1 MNDPMKK
8 KKRTPSE
15 EIYTAPTKTI
25 KTSSKELT
33 TGTTLAGKFQIIE
46 ELGRGGMGIVYK
58 AEDTRLKRT
67 VALKFLPPELTR
79 DTDVKDRFI
88 QEAQAASALDHANIC
103 TIHEIDETEDGQ
115 TFICMAYYEGGTLK
129 DKIKK
134 GPLDTQ
140 EALDIAI
147 QVAQGLA
154 KVHKQGILHRDIKP
168 ANIMITSDG
177 AAKIVDFG
185 LAKLAGQ
192 ARLTRTGTTMG
203 TVAYMSPEQTRGDEA
218 DQRTDIWSLGVMLYE
233 MLTGQLPFKGEH
245 EQAVVYSILNKEPK
259 PLTALRKQLPA
270 ALEQII
276 FKALSKDPQSR
287 YSEMSGF
294 LKDLQQVQK
303 TPETVTLPPVT
314 VRARPRLRRWITSP
328 ILWGLISVLVI
339 IIVSLLLFYPAGAIP
354 FEEGDWIL
362 ITDFDNLTGEEVF
375 DKSLN
380 TALSVSI
387 QQSRYLNVLP
397 RRRIDE
403 ALRRMKKEDIEHIDE
418 AIGREIAEREGI
430 KVILVPSISRV
441 GDTYVLTGMIENPNT
456 GKSYRSELVR
466 SPSKNEVLYSLDE
479 LSEKI
484 RQDLGETLASISQQ
498 SKPLAEVTTSSL
510 EALKQYS
517 LGIENHRKAKFEEA
531 KVYYENA
538 LRIDPAFTAA
548 KSSLGILNFERFDR
562 EQGKMLLAEA
572 VKDVDGLTDR
582 EKYSILAFYAVSVKN
597 NPQEAVEHTK
607 ARLALYPGDSAAHN
621 NLGRYYEQMGR
632 FEDAIAE
639 YKETLRIDP
648 YLMLTYNGLINLYL
662 RKKGDLDSALEWCER
677 QLSYDDKHIWAY
689 NNLAWIYLGK
699 DDLEKAKAAG
709 EKALENNPRFVWGL
723 FSLGHVHRQRGRYE
737 DALRSLK
744 KILEINPEEPYAAYQ
759 VGHLYQLM
767 GDDKSAHPYF
777 EKYHK
782 QAEKWVQENPNHAYS
797 LISLGLALTRLG
809 QKKQGWAV
817 GQKGMKLE
825 PNGYFGNA
833 QLLSVHG
840 KIQEAI
846 GQLELL
852 IEKGYGNYVWIK
864 IHPDFQPLYDE
875 PRFKEMIRQ
884 GLKQ

>member
-1 MNDPMKK
+1 MKK
-8 KKRTPSE
+8 KKLTNSE
-15 EIYTAPTKTI
+15 KIYTSPTKTM

-33 TGTTLAGKFQIIE
+33 AGSAVTGKFQVIE

-79 DTDVKDRFI
+79 DKDAKDRFI

-134 GPLDTQ
+134 APLETQ
-140 EALDIAI
+140 EALDITI
-147 QVAQGLA
+147 QVAQGLS

-203 TVAYMSPEQTRGDEA
+203 TVVYMSPEQTRGDEV

-233 MLTGQLPFKGEH
+233 MLSGQLPFKGEH

-259 PLTALRKQLPA
+259 PVTALRKQLPA

-276 FKALSKDPQSR
+276 SKALSKDPQSR
-287 YSEMSGF
+287 YSEMSEF

-303 TPETVTLPPVT
+303 TPETVTLPPVA
-314 VRARPRLRRWITSP
+314 VRARPRLRKWVASP
-328 ILWGLISVLVI
+328 ILWGLISVLVV
-339 IIVSLLLFYPAGAIP
+339 IIVSLLLFYPVGAIP
-354 FEEGDWIL
+354 FEEGDWII
-362 ITDFDNLTGEEVF
+362 ITDFENLTGEEVF

-387 QQSRYLNVLP
+387 EQSRYLNVLP

-403 ALRRMKKEDIEHIDE
+403 ALRRMKKEDVEHIDE
-418 AIGREIAEREGI
+418 ATGREIAEREGI
-430 KVILVPSISRV
+430 KVIVVPSISRV
-441 GDTYVLTGMIENPNT
+441 GDTYALTGVVGNPTT

-466 SPSKNEVLYSLDE
+466 SPSKNEVLYALDE

-517 LGIENHRKAKFEEA
+517 LGIENHRKLKFEEA
-531 KVYYENA
+531 KVFYENA
-538 LRIDPAFTAA
+538 LRIDPAFTSA
-548 KSSLGILNFERFDR
+548 KGSLGQLNFEKFDR
-562 EQGKMLLAEA
+562 EEGKRLLEEA
-572 VKDVDGLTDR
+572 VKEVDGLTDR
-582 EKYSILAFYAVSVKN
+582 EKYGILAFHAVSVKKK
-597 NPQEAVEHTK
+597 PEEAINHLK
-607 ARLALYPGDSAAHN
+607 ALSALYPDFSPAHN
-621 NLGRYYEQMGR
+621 NMGFYYQQMGR
-632 FEDAIAE
+632 FEDAVIE
-639 YKETLRIDP
+639 FKEALRIDP
-648 YLMLTYNGLINLYL
+648 YLMLTYSNLVNLYIYQL
-662 RKKGDLDSALEWCER
+662 GDLNSALEWCKR
-677 QLSYDDKHIWAY
+677 QLSYDDKQIWAY
-689 NNLAWIYLGK
+689 NSLAWIYLGK
-699 DDLEKAKAAG
+699 DDLEKAKAAC
-709 EKALENNPRFVWGL
+709 EKAVEINPNFVMGL
-723 FSLGHVHRQRGRYE
+723 FSLGHTCRLQGRYE
-737 DALRSLK
+737 EALRPLK
-744 KILEINPEEPYAAYQ
+744 KILEINPAEPYAAYH
-759 VGHLYQLM
+759 VGNLYQLM
-767 GDDKSAHPYF
+767 GDDKSARPYF

-782 QAEKWVQENPNHAYS
+782 QAEIWVQENPDHAYS
-797 LISLGLALTRLG
+797 LITLGLALTRLG
-809 QKKQGWAV
+809 QKKQGWAT
-817 GQKGMKLE
+817 GQKGMELE
-825 PNGYFGNA
+825 PEGHFGNA
-833 QLLSVHG
+833 QLLSVQG

-846 GQLELL
+846 DQLEQLV
-852 IEKGYGNYVWIK
+852 ENGYSNYVWIK

-875 PRFKEMIRQ
+875 PRFKELICK